1 MMTFG
6 KIQNQICKSNI
17 FSRVQNNGGEKRGEG
32 RKRKLED

>member
-6 KIQNQICKSNI
+6 INTNQICKSNI
-17 FSRVQNNGGEKRGEG
+17 FSRDQINGGEKSGEG